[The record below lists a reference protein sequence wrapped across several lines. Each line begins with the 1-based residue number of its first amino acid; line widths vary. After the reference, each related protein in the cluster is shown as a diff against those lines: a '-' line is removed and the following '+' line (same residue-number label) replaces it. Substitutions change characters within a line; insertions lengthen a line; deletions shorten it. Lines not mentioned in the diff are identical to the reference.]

1 MAEMS
6 KAYTPE
12 FMGDP
17 NPREKILKLAR
28 KITDCVDHKILG
40 VTVND
45 PEYWGLAC
53 VVTDEMADVALKMKV
68 RHHYTFEDLLAKN
81 PELGKE
87 KLQKLLDDMSRI
99 GILEYDYGDNYDH
112 NGPIKGAKK
121 IRRYTLPM
129 FVPGSAEFTNM
140 IKKQLDD
147 HPELAMF
154 FERMTYLPLTM
165 VTPMVPPGG
174 AGIGMH
180 VIPVEKAIEMENG
193 TMDIEHISYWLKKY
207 EGHLG
212 VGICSCRYG
221 RAKLGEGCG
230 DSCEEWCIGIG
241 DMADY
246 CRETGKGR
254 DITYDEAMQ
263 ILKNAEKNGF
273 VHQITNI
280 DGENK
285 IFAICNCNVNI
296 CNALRTSQLFNTP
309 NMSRSAYV
317 ARVEKDKCVACGKC
331 VEYCPAGAVKLG
343 QKLCTKQGE
352 IKYPKHELP
361 DNLSWG
367 PDKWDED
374 YRDNNRI
381 NCYETGTS
389 PCKVACPAHIA
400 VQGYIRKAKEGKYRE
415 ALELIKKDNPFPAIC
430 GRVCNKRCEAACTRG
445 TIDEAVA
452 IDDIKKF
459 IAEQDLHAETRF
471 VPEVVIPSNVDKQW
485 SEKIAI
491 IGAGPAGLSCAY
503 YLATKGYKPTV
514 FEKNAR
520 PGGMLTYGIPSY
532 KLEKDVIEAEI
543 DVLRELG
550 VEIKCG
556 VNVGTDVTIDE
567 LRKQGYKAFYVA
579 IGCQGGRLPGIPGE
593 DAIGTDMAVS
603 FLHDA
608 TENHDRKLVGKTVV
622 IGGGN
627 VAMDVALTAK
637 RLGAKT
643 VKLVCLEQREEMPA
657 SAEEVAM
664 AEEEGV
670 QIYNGWGLGAVTTD
684 ENGKV
689 SGLRAKRCLAVR
701 DEKGR
706 FNPQYDES
714 DTMLLDSD
722 FIILATGQ
730 RVDVGFLGKL
740 AEQMKTPRG
749 LIDADVESGKTPA
762 SRYYAGGD
770 AVTGPNLAI
779 RAIRAGRSAA
789 QSILRDLG
797 TQSESSNEKAERF
810 TRFDVAG
817 IEETKAHHLAMKPA
831 TERTLTD
838 EDEASLDMQTAADE
852 AKRCLHCACYAVSP
866 SDITPVLVMLGAQ
879 IVTTER
885 TLSAKALFTT
895 KLTVQQ
901 VLHRGEL
908 VKEIRVPKA
917 KGENHYDKRR
927 VRDAID
933 FAIVS
938 LASDM
943 KTENGVIQEA
953 RLVMGGVA
961 PVPYELPEVEAYL
974 IGKEPTPETAT
985 QAGEI
990 AMKNAFAMSKNEYKI
1005 FMAKDV
1011 IYNSIMRLK

>member
-1 MAEMS
+1 MKRFDHISTQNYEEAAQLLAQGEGKRDAMAGGTDLLDTYTDRLLEEYPEAVVS
-6 KAYTPE
+6 LKKIPGYIREEKGELVLGAGTTLSEIAQSDAVKAYAQA
-12 FMGDP
+12 
-17 NPREKILKLAR
+17 LAQAAYSVASPLIRNTATLGGNVCQDVRCWYYRYPDSIGGRLNCKR
-28 KITDCVDHKILG
+28 KG
-40 VTVND
+40 
-45 PEYWGLAC
+45 
-53 VVTDEMADVALKMKV
+53 
-68 RHHYTFEDLLAKN
+68 
-81 PELGKE
+81 
-87 KLQKLLDDMSRI
+87 
-99 GILEYDYGDNYDH
+99 
-112 NGPIKGAKK
+112 GATCYA
-121 IRRYTLPM
+121 IAGENRYHSIFGGMCTG
-129 FVPGSAEFTNM
+129 GSAC
-140 IKKQLDD
+140 Q
-147 HPELAMF
+147 HA
-154 FERMTYLPLTM
+154 
-165 VTPMVPPGG
+165 
-174 AGIGMH
+174 
-180 VIPVEKAIEMENG
+180 
-193 TMDIEHISYWLKKY
+193 
-207 EGHLG
+207 
-212 VGICSCRYG
+212 
-221 RAKLGEGCG
+221 
-230 DSCEEWCIGIG
+230 
-241 DMADY
+241 
-246 CRETGKGR
+246 
-254 DITYDEAMQ
+254 
-263 ILKNAEKNGF
+263 
-273 VHQITNI
+273 
-280 DGENK
+280 
-285 IFAICNCNVNI
+285 
-296 CNALRTSQLFNTP
+296 
-309 NMSRSAYV
+309 
-317 ARVEKDKCVACGKC
+317 
-331 VEYCPAGAVKLG
+331 CPAGTDIAGYMAKIREGDWDGAARIFLEYNPMPMMTSRICPH
-343 QKLCTKQGE
+343 LCTGE
-352 IKYPKHELP
+352 CNQKVYGESVNIPAVERTL
-361 DNLSWG
+361 G
-367 PDKWDED
+367 D
-374 YRDNNRI
+374 YI
-381 NCYETGTS
+381 L
-389 PCKVACPAHIA
+389 AHKERFYAAPVQESGKRAA
-400 VQGYIRKAKEGKYRE
+400 V
-415 ALELIKKDNPFPAIC
+415 
-430 GRVCNKRCEAACTRG
+430 
-445 TIDEAVA
+445 
-452 IDDIKKF
+452 
-459 IAEQDLHAETRF
+459 
-471 VPEVVIPSNVDKQW
+471 
-485 SEKIAI
+485 
-491 IGAGPAGLSCAY
+491 IGAGPGGLTAAY
-503 YLATKGYKPTV
+503 YLRRAGVSVTV
-514 FEKNAR
+514 YDEHEKA
-520 PGGMLTYGIPSY
+520 GGVLTYGIPHYRLPKTIVDSY
-532 KLEKDVIEAEI
+532 VQALEKMGVRFVLNTTVGRDIALEEI
-543 DVLRELG
+543 HEQNDAVYMGTGAWAQPVLGLEGENLTEFG
-550 VEIKCG
+550 LNFLTE
-556 VNVGTDVTIDE
+556 VNTYLKKTI
-567 LRKQGYKAFYVA
+567 
-579 IGCQGGRLPGIPGE
+579 GE
-593 DAIGTDMAVS
+593 NVLIC
-603 FLHDA
+603 
-608 TENHDRKLVGKTVV
+608 
-622 IGGGN
+622 GGGN

-797 TQSESSNEKAERF
+797 TQSESSNEKAECF

-885 TLSAKALFTT
+885 MLSAKAMFTT

-908 VKEIRVPKA
+908 VKEIRIPKA

-943 KTENGVIQEA
+943 KMENGVIQEA